1 MSRRMPQND
10 QGLVDLLEIYHARQV
25 RDQLLAQLRRL
36 RVHDP
41 SNPYHSAAHRREAS
55 TYYEAMLLT
64 VAELLG
70 GLGDELPLG

>member
-1 MSRRMPQND
+1 MPYND

-25 RDQLLAQLRRL
+25 RDQLLEQLRRL

-41 SNPYHSAAHRREAS
+41 SNPFHDPARRDETRS
-55 TYYEAMLLT
+55 YYEAMLLT

>member
-1 MSRRMPQND
+1 MPRSD

-36 RVHDP
+36 RTQDP
-41 SNPYHSAAHRREAS
+41 SNPYQNTARRQEARS
-55 TYYEAMLLT
+55 HYEAMLLV

>member
-1 MSRRMPQND
+1 MPSND

-25 RDQLLAQLRRL
+25 RDQLLGQLRRL
-36 RVHDP
+36 RSHDP
-41 SNPYHSAAHRREAS
+41 SNPYQSPARRCEARS
-55 TYYEAMLLT
+55 HYEAMLLV

>member
-1 MSRRMPQND
+1 MPDND

-25 RDQLLAQLRRL
+25 RDLLLEQLRRL

-41 SNPYHSAAHRREAS
+41 LNPFQDESRRRETRS
-55 TYYEAMLLT
+55 YYEAMLLT

-70 GLGDELPLG
+70 GLGDDLPLG

>member
-1 MSRRMPQND
+1 MPHND

-25 RDQLLAQLRRL
+25 RDLILGQLRRL

-41 SNPYHSAAHRREAS
+41 LNPFQDEVRRREMQS
-55 TYYEAMLLT
+55 YYEAMLLT

-70 GLGDELPLG
+70 GLGDDMPLG